1 MQKKKNPKKFGKR
14 HELEATPPASSGLR
28 GKRTRL
34 FPHEGMPPSGQRD
47 SLLAQRQLGSDPR
60 HGAEGGRPPPPS
72 SSPSSLLP
80 SPSLLPPPSS
90 PLGVV
95 PEGALSSPPDHSK
108 VPSRLDDTREKTTLR
123 EGQRDAGR
131 QGVGWRRA
139 RAAGGVSGAAEP
151 LRPRTS
157 GCSHKR
163 AALRGRKGE
172 WPVCAS
178 P

>member
-1 MQKKKNPKKFGKR
+1 MRGC
-14 HELEATPPASSGLR
+14 HPAVKGTVCWHS
-28 GKRTRL
+28 
-34 FPHEGMPPSGQRD
+34 D
-47 SLLAQRQLGSDPR
+47 SLAATQGMALRE
-60 HGAEGGRPPPPS
+60 GA
-72 SSPSSLLP
+72 LLRP
-80 SPSLLPPPSS
+80 SPVPPPSS